1 LSADQEGIDMAEKA
15 IGLVEFV
22 SIARGIEATDEMVK
36 VAQVNLLL
44 SRTVCSGKYITLIGG
59 EVSAV
64 ERAIDRGVEIAGET
78 LVDQFILPNVHPSV
92 IPSITA
98 TTPIEDL
105 RSLGIIE
112 TFSVAASIVAAD
124 TAVKAASVD
133 LVEIRAAIGLGGKSF
148 VILNGDVADIRTA
161 VERGEERA
169 RKEGTLVY
177 SIVIPAPR
185 KELLDALLL

>member
-1 LSADQEGIDMAEKA
+1 MDEKA

-36 VAQVNLLL
+36 VAEVELLL
-44 SRTVCSGKYITLIGG
+44 SRTICSGKYITMIGG
-59 EVSAV
+59 DVTGV
-64 ERAIDRGVEIAGET
+64 ERAMDVGVEIAAET

-98 TTPIEDL
+98 TTPVEDL
-105 RSLGIIE
+105 RALGVIE
-112 TFSVAASIVAAD
+112 TFSVAASVVAAD

-133 LVEIRAAIGLGGKSF
+133 LIEIRAAIGLGGKSF

-161 VERGEERA
+161 VDRGVEKA
-169 RKEGTLVY
+169 REDGTLVY

-185 KELLDALLL
+185 KELLDALL

>member
-1 LSADQEGIDMAEKA
+1 MDEKA

-36 VAQVNLLL
+36 VAEVQLLL
-44 SRTVCSGKYITLIGG
+44 SRTVCSGKYITMIGG
-59 EVSAV
+59 DVTGV
-64 ERAIDRGVEIAGET
+64 ERAMDVGVEIAGET

-98 TTPIEDL
+98 TTPVEDL
-105 RSLGIIE
+105 RALGVIE
-112 TFSVAASIVAAD
+112 TFSVAASVVAAD

-133 LVEIRAAIGLGGKSF
+133 LIEIRAAIGLGGKSF

-161 VERGEERA
+161 VDRGVEKA
-169 RKEGTLVY
+169 REDGTLVY

-185 KELLDALLL
+185 KELLDALL

>member
-1 LSADQEGIDMAEKA
+1 MDEKA
-15 IGLVEFV
+15 IGLVEFI

-36 VAQVNLLL
+36 VAEVELLL
-44 SRTVCSGKYITLIGG
+44 SRTVCSGKYITMIGG
-59 EVSAV
+59 DVSGV
-64 ERAIDRGVEIAGET
+64 ERAIEVGVEIAGET
-78 LVDQFILPNVHPSV
+78 LVDQFILPNVHSSV

-98 TTPIEDL
+98 TTPVEDL
-105 RSLGIIE
+105 RSLGVIE
-112 TFSVAASIVAAD
+112 TFSVAASVVAAD

-161 VERGEERA
+161 VDRGVEKARA
-169 RKEGTLVY
+169 DGTLVY

-185 KELLDALLL
+185 KELLDALL

>member
-1 LSADQEGIDMAEKA
+1 MNEKA

-36 VAQVNLLL
+36 VADVELLL
-44 SRTVCSGKYITLIGG
+44 SRTVCSGKYITMVGG
-59 EVSAV
+59 DVSGV
-64 ERAIDRGVEIAGET
+64 ERAMDVGVEIAGET
-78 LVDQFILPNVHPSV
+78 LVDQFILPNVHSSV

-98 TTPIEDL
+98 TTPVEDL
-105 RSLGIIE
+105 RSLGVIE
-112 TFSVAASIVAAD
+112 TFSVAASVVAAD
-124 TAVKAASVD
+124 TAVKAASVE

-161 VERGEERA
+161 VERGVERA
-169 RKEGTLVY
+169 REDGTLVY

-185 KELLDALLL
+185 KELLDALL

>member
-1 LSADQEGIDMAEKA
+1 MGEKA

-36 VAQVNLLL
+36 KAEVALLL
-44 SRTVCSGKYITLIGG
+44 SRTVCSGKYITMIGG
-59 EVSAV
+59 DVSGV
-64 ERAIDRGVEIAGET
+64 ERAMEVGVEIAGET
-78 LVDQFILPNVHPSV
+78 LVDQFVLPNVHPSV
-92 IPSITA
+92 IPSISA
-98 TTPIEDL
+98 TTPVEDL
-105 RSLGIIE
+105 RALGVIE

-124 TAVKAASVD
+124 TAVKAASVE

-169 RKEGTLVY
+169 REDGTLVY

-185 KELLDALLL
+185 RELLDALL

>member
-1 LSADQEGIDMAEKA
+1 MDEKA

-36 VAQVNLLL
+36 VAEIDLLL
-44 SRTVCSGKYITLIGG
+44 SRTVCSGKYITMIGG
-59 EVSAV
+59 DVSNV
-64 ERAIDRGVEIAGET
+64 ERAIEVGLEIAGET

-98 TTPIEDL
+98 TTPVDDL
-105 RSLGIIE
+105 RSLGVIE
-112 TFSVAASIVAAD
+112 TFSIAASVVAAD

-161 VERGEERA
+161 VDRGVEKARA
-169 RKEGTLVY
+169 DGTLVY

-185 KELLDALLL
+185 KELLDALL

>member
-1 LSADQEGIDMAEKA
+1 MDEKA

-36 VAQVNLLL
+36 VADVDLLL
-44 SRTVCSGKYITLIGG
+44 SRTVCSGKYITMVGG
-59 EVSAV
+59 DVSGV
-64 ERAIDRGVEIAGET
+64 ERAMDVGVEIAGET

-98 TTPIEDL
+98 TTPVEDL

-112 TFSVAASIVAAD
+112 TFSVAASVVAAD
-124 TAVKAASVD
+124 TAVKAASVE

-161 VERGEERA
+161 VERGAERA
-169 RKEGTLVY
+169 REDGTLVY

-185 KELLDALLL
+185 KELLDALL

>member
-1 LSADQEGIDMAEKA
+1 MNEKA
-15 IGLVEFV
+15 IGLVEFI
-22 SIARGIEATDEMVK
+22 SIARGIEATDAMVK
-36 VAQVNLLL
+36 VADVNLLL
-44 SRTVCSGKYITLIGG
+44 SKTVCAGKYISLIGG
-59 EVSAV
+59 DVSSI
-64 ERAIDRGVEIAGET
+64 EQAIDVGVEIAGET

-98 TTPIEDL
+98 TTSIDDL
-105 RSLGIIE
+105 RSLGVIE

-124 TAVKAASVD
+124 TAVKAALVD

-161 VERGEERA
+161 VKRGEEKA
-169 RKEGTLVY
+169 GKDGTLVY

-185 KELLDALLL
+185 KELLDALL

>member
-1 LSADQEGIDMAEKA
+1 MNEKA
-15 IGLVEFV
+15 IGLVEFI

-36 VAQVNLLL
+36 AADVNLLL
-44 SRTVCSGKYITLIGG
+44 SKTVCAGKYISLIGG
-59 EVSAV
+59 DVSSIK
-64 ERAIDRGVEIAGET
+64 RAIDVGVEIAGET

-98 TTPIEDL
+98 TTSIDDL
-105 RSLGIIE
+105 RSLGVIE

-124 TAVKAASVD
+124 TAVKAALVD

-161 VERGEERA
+161 VKRGEEKA
-169 RKEGTLVY
+169 GKDGTLVY
-177 SIVIPAPR
+177 STVIPAPR
-185 KELLDALLL
+185 KELLDALL

>member
-1 LSADQEGIDMAEKA
+1 MNEKA
-15 IGLVEFV
+15 IGLVEFI
-22 SIARGIEATDEMVK
+22 SIARGIEATDAMVK
-36 VAQVNLLL
+36 VADVNLLL
-44 SRTVCSGKYITLIGG
+44 SKTVCAGKYISLIGG
-59 EVSAV
+59 DVSSI
-64 ERAIDRGVEIAGET
+64 EQAIDVGVEIAGET

-98 TTPIEDL
+98 TTSIEDL
-105 RSLGIIE
+105 RSLGVIE

-124 TAVKAASVD
+124 TAVKAALVD

-161 VERGEERA
+161 VKRGEEKA
-169 RKEGTLVY
+169 GKDGTLVY

-185 KELLDALLL
+185 KELLDALL

>member
-1 LSADQEGIDMAEKA
+1 MPEKA
-15 IGLVEFV
+15 IGLVEFI

-36 VAQVNLLL
+36 VAEVDLLL

-64 ERAIDRGVEIAGET
+64 ERAIGIGVEIAGET

-105 RSLGIIE
+105 KSLGIIE

-148 VILNGDVADIRTA
+148 VILNGDVADMRTA

-169 RKEGTLVY
+169 RRDGTLVY

-185 KELLDALLL
+185 KELLDALL

>member
-1 LSADQEGIDMAEKA
+1 MNEKA
-15 IGLVEFV
+15 IGLVEFI
-22 SIARGIEATDEMVK
+22 SIARGIEATDAMVK
-36 VAQVNLLL
+36 VADVNLLL
-44 SRTVCSGKYITLIGG
+44 SKTVCAGKYISLIGG
-59 EVSAV
+59 DVSSI
-64 ERAIDRGVEIAGET
+64 ERAIDVGVEIAGET

-98 TTPIEDL
+98 TTSIDDL
-105 RSLGIIE
+105 RSLGVIE

-124 TAVKAASVD
+124 TAVKAALVD

-161 VERGEERA
+161 VKRGEEKA
-169 RKEGTLVY
+169 GKDGTLVY

-185 KELLDALLL
+185 KELFDALL

>member
-1 LSADQEGIDMAEKA
+1 MDEKA

-36 VAQVNLLL
+36 VAEVQLLL
-44 SRTVCSGKYITLIGG
+44 SRTVCSGKYITMIGG
-59 EVSAV
+59 DVTGV
-64 ERAIDRGVEIAGET
+64 ERAMDVGVEIAGET

-98 TTPIEDL
+98 TTPVEDL
-105 RSLGIIE
+105 RALGVIE
-112 TFSVAASIVAAD
+112 TFSVAASVVAAD

-133 LVEIRAAIGLGGKSF
+133 LIEIRAAIGLGGKSF
-148 VILNGDVADIRTA
+148 VILNGEVADIRTA
-161 VERGEERA
+161 VDRGVERA
-169 RKEGTLVY
+169 RGDGTLVY

-185 KELLDALLL
+185 KELLDALL

>member
-1 LSADQEGIDMAEKA
+1 MRHGREEGVSMDEQA
-15 IGLVEFV
+15 IGLVEFL

-36 VAQVNLLL
+36 VADVDLLL

-59 EVSAV
+59 EVSGV
-64 ERAIDRGVEIAGET
+64 ERAMEVGLEIAAET
-78 LVDQFILPNVHPSV
+78 LVDQFILANVHSSV

-98 TTPIEDL
+98 TTPVDDL
-105 RSLGIIE
+105 RALGVIE

-148 VILNGDVADIRTA
+148 VILNGDVADITTA
-161 VERGEERA
+161 VKRGEERA
-169 RKEGTLVY
+169 RSDGTLVY

-185 KELLDALLL
+185 KELLDALL

>member
-1 LSADQEGIDMAEKA
+1 MEQKA
-15 IGLVEFV
+15 VGLVEFI

-36 VAQVNLLL
+36 VAEVDLLL

-59 EVSAV
+59 EVSGV
-64 ERAIDRGVEIAGET
+64 ERAMDVGVEIAGET
-78 LVDQFILPNVHPSV
+78 LVDQFILPNIHPSV

-98 TTPIEDL
+98 TTPLGEL
-105 RSLGIIE
+105 RSLGVIE

-124 TAVKAASVD
+124 TAVKAASVE
-133 LVEIRAAIGLGGKSF
+133 LVEIRAAVGLGGKSF
-148 VILNGDVADIRTA
+148 VILNGDVADIKTA

-169 RKEGTLVY
+169 RRDGTLVY

-185 KELLDALLL
+185 KELLDALL